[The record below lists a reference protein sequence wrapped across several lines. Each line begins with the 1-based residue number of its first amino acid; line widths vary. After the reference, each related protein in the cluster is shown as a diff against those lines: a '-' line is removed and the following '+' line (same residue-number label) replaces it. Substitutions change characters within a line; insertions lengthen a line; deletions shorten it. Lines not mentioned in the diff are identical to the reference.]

1 MSRKKYRKPETKKP
15 RKTAWQ
21 ICSEYALHM
30 LVAAYVFLFLCIFP
44 IFYDL
49 GEHGKYFNMGNTKY
63 AFFKWVSI
71 VGLCL
76 IMLVYE
82 AYLLSYRRE
91 KQAVVELH
99 QVSAADYFL
108 VVFLTVSLLSY
119 IFSSFPEVALW
130 GYRGW
135 YMGLMSQFFFGGAFL
150 FVSRY
155 WKWSSYTLL
164 GMVVSAAICYQTGI
178 LQRFGFNPMGMYDRL
193 GAEDIEKFLS
203 TLGQTS
209 WYSSYAVLVLPFG
222 FYFYQ
227 ITESLR
233 ARLLT
238 GMFVAL
244 GFGMLCTTN
253 SDSAYVAVTLILM
266 VCFCYAL
273 ESNEKMRR
281 FLEIVLIA
289 LGSFR
294 VIGWM
299 HALFPERQRTY
310 ITGEEKIT
318 KFITGSPVMLVLL
331 ILFLFL
337 YAGFRI
343 ATAEARQ
350 KEGKTVFDI
359 SAHKAWIWKLTT
371 TAAVLVIWGVLLLVI
386 LVTTG
391 KLQIGDE
398 TSFFYFGESWGNHRG
413 FNWRMA
419 ARAISHASIKDL
431 LIGVGP
437 DCFDGAMDTYCAA
450 EVAQYWDGLSLACAH
465 NEYLNMLVTEGVL
478 GVVSYLGIFLAVFLR
493 AAKRVTKEP
502 VLMAFMGSIVA
513 YLGHNIFCYQQC
525 ICTPVIFILM
535 GITEMINREADKAI
549 GKEENAK

>member
-1 MSRKKYRKPETKKP
+1 MSSKKYRKPETKKSW
-15 RKTAWQ
+15 KTDWQ
-21 ICSEYALHM
+21 IFSEYALHM

-76 IMLVYE
+76 IILVYA

-91 KQAVVELH
+91 KQAVVEWH

-135 YMGLMSQFFFGGAFL
+135 YMGLMSQLFFGGAFF

-238 GMFVAL
+238 GAFVAL

-299 HALFPERQRTY
+299 YALFPERQRTY

-450 EVAQYWDGLSLACAH
+450 EVAQYWDGKSLACAH

-513 YLGHNIFCYQQC
+513 YLGHNFFCYQQC
-525 ICTPVIFILM
+525 ICTPVIFILL